1 MTGLVQKWY
10 KKYFVDE
17 EAAIFV
23 LLLLGAML
31 TLFWLGGTLAPFLT
45 ALVFA
50 YMLQGIVSS
59 LSARGVRPFWAV
71 MIAFGLFM
79 GGLLAVLLLV
89 LPLVWHQGV
98 NLLYEIPGM
107 IAQLKAL
114 AQTLP
119 QRYPNLFS
127 AEQVA
132 VWINDATSGANHIG
146 QKMIAGSFAQIPTL
160 VGVIIYVVLVPIL
173 IFFLLKDRQA
183 LLQTVLNYL
192 PKKRTFLTAVWHET
206 DRQMGNYIR
215 GKGIEIAIVAV
226 VTYITFAALGLDYT
240 ALLAIVVGFSVLI
253 PYIGAAV
260 ATLPVA
266 AVAFFQFGVGDYF
279 FYVLAAYAVIQALDG
294 NVLVPILFS
303 EAVSLHPVS
312 IILAVLVFGGM
323 WGFWGVFF
331 AIPLATFIK
340 AIVTAWP
347 IGIEEVSHEA
357 DVQGGLA

>member
-23 LLLLGAML
+23 VLLTAVSL
-31 TLFWLGGTLAPFLT
+31 TIFWLGGMLAPFLT

-50 YMLQGIVSS
+50 YMLQGIVAH
-59 LSARGVRPFWAV
+59 LTRRGVPAFGAV
-71 MIAFGLFM
+71 LAAYGLFM
-79 GGLLAVLLLV
+79 GLLLAVLFLV

-107 IAQLKAL
+107 IDQAKAL
-114 AQTLP
+114 ILTLP
-119 QRYPNLFS
+119 ERYPNLLTH
-127 AEQVA
+127 EQIA
-132 VWINDATSGANHIG
+132 LWINDATLGANHIG
-146 QKMIAGSFAQIPTL
+146 QRLLTGSFAQIPTL

-173 IFFLLKDRQA
+173 IFFLLKDRVK
-183 LLQTVLNYL
+183 LVGTLQNYL
-192 PKKRTFLTAVWHET
+192 PKKRTFMTAVWQET

-226 VTYITFAALGLDYT
+226 VTYITFALLGLNY
-240 ALLAIVVGFSVLI
+240 AVLLAILVGFSVLI

-266 AVAFFQFGVGDYF
+266 LVAFFQFGLGEPFV
-279 FYVLAAYAVIQALDG
+279 YVMIAYAVIQALDG

-312 IILAVLVFGGM
+312 IILAVLVFGGL

-347 IGIEEVSHEA
+347 IGIEEVAHEA
-357 DVQGGLA
+357 ELEGGIA